1 MYISM
6 SGTPYKL
13 KIDPNIKAYLRADA
27 AKEKKIALID
37 GSVPMPLNELCTI
50 LTYFLNDSD
59 ASIVELA
66 KEELLNIPIPV
77 LESILEQDIHPKT
90 LDFFSQHYQD
100 QSTLIDKILLNQY
113 CPSSVFLE
121 LAAKAQNKTLSLIIN
136 NQQKYLEN
144 PKIVTELKKNPH
156 VSSHEIDKAV
166 SFLRINGI
174 FIEGETSEL
183 SDQEIALIL
192 AMEDNMSFHIP
203 NELIQESGQSH
214 IKISDQDEE
223 EENSNVYQLIQKM
236 NIAQKI
242 KLALKGNKEARSIL
256 IKDSNKIVSSAVVKS
271 PKITEN
277 EVIAIASL
285 KSVHDEVIRIISTKP
300 QWVKLYALKL
310 ALCTNPKT
318 PFKTALSFL
327 KSLNVNDL
335 QKISKNKN
343 VPPQVSKVAK
353 QLFTARRS

>member
-1 MYISM
+1 M
-6 SGTPYKL
+6 SKAVYKL
-13 KIDPNIKAYLRADA
+13 KLNPNIKDYLKADA

-37 GSVPMPLNELCTI
+37 GSIPMPLNELCTI

-59 ASIVELA
+59 QEIAELA
-66 KEELLNIPIPV
+66 RNELQNIPLPV
-77 LESILEQDIHPKT
+77 LNSILLQDIHPKT
-90 LDFFSQHYQD
+90 LDFFSHLYHNQKQ
-100 QSTLIDKILLNQY
+100 IIEKILLNQY
-113 CPSSVFLE
+113 CPNSVFLN
-121 LAAKAQNKTLSLIIN
+121 LAANAESKILSLIIN
-136 NQQKYLEN
+136 NQQRYLEE
-144 PKIVTELKKNPH
+144 PQIVTELKKNANVP
-156 VSSHEIDKAV
+156 SHEIDKAI

-174 FIEGETSEL
+174 FIEGESTEL
-183 SDQEIALIL
+183 SDQEIAAIL
-192 AMEDNMSFHIP
+192 NMEDNMSFHIP
-203 NELIQESGQSH
+203 KELLEESNQSH
-214 IKISDQDEE
+214 IKISDQDED
-223 EENSNVYQLIQKM
+223 ENSNIYQLIQKM

-310 ALCTNPKT
+310 ALCNNPKT
-318 PFKTALSFL
+318 PFKTSLNFL
-327 KSLNVNDL
+327 KSLNINDL

-343 VPPQVSKVAK
+343 VPPQLSKVAK
-353 QLFTARRS
+353 QLFMARRS